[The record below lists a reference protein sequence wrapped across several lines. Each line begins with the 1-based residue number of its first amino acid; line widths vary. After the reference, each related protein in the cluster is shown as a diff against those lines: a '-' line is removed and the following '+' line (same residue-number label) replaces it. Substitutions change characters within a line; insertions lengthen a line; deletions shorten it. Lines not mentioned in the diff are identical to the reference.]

1 MARSKLTK
9 ELREQVIAH
18 RAVGKTA
25 KWCAGWLHREH
36 GVDLTVSAVTKLT
49 RTEQKERSGDA
60 KAVVRSSLAK
70 SLPADL
76 AFLQRIV
83 RDYQRLY
90 ARQLK
95 VALADPD
102 GLSNE
107 PLHRL
112 VEQARKLIE
121 TSLKFSGADQ
131 PDVQINDLAA
141 LLAKVKLGSGS

>member
-1 MARSKLTK
+1 MASKLTRD
-9 ELREQVIAH
+9 LREQVIAH
-18 RAVGKTA
+18 RAAGWTA
-25 KWCAGWLHREH
+25 KRCADWLRTEH
-36 GVDLTVSAVTKLT
+36 GVEMTVSAVTKLT
-49 RTEQKERSGDA
+49 RAEQAARSGDA
-60 KAVVRSSLAK
+60 KAIVRGSLAK

-90 ARQLK
+90 SRQLRI
-95 VALADPD
+95 ALADPD

-121 TSLKFSGADQ
+121 TSLKFSGADS
-131 PDVQINDLAA
+131 PDIQITDLAA
-141 LLAKVKLGSGS
+141 LLAKAKLGT